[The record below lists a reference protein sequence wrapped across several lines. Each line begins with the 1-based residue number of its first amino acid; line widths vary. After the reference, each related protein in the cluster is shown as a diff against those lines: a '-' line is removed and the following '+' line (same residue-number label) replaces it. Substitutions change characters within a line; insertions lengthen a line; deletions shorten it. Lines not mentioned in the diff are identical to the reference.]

1 MAATQAQ
8 APQAVPVSMMAGNDA
23 LPDGAL
29 FGLPGVTVWSEQKE
43 NNSPTSTVLS
53 GTAQTTAIFSANFK
67 QTDIV
72 YAWRMVVSIAQTTIS
87 GNVGQALSPY
97 FPYNFLGPT
106 SLNMQ
111 NQFDTVSYQNG
122 FDAILFQAL
131 RPQKQQ
137 AFIQNFGDQGLS
149 QGYDTYSPG
158 TSQVSAPNAGS
169 NPAAF
174 VYNSNPIF
182 FDIDLLPG
190 IQFDLY
196 YDLAENG
203 MLMSD
208 KAQGIRT
215 FVGPQMMAGT
225 NRIIQPKVTFNA
237 AGSLTAADTSPVT
250 YTTLP
255 TSYAASATLNFRRRV
270 SYQPQ
275 STKDAPL
282 LWNWQYSRQTVR
294 GAIGAQSSVTIPLP
308 LVGQILMMYV
318 RLWDPSSG
326 SFGAPIPLTHISECD
341 VQVGSGLFRY
351 QDTPEDM
358 QSRIYRQHG
367 LQLPDGIL
375 AWDMAT
381 LDDGRITN
389 ANAINT
395 LTTSGCQIVISFST
409 NPSASSYY
417 ILGYEAL
424 RYVAQQ

>member
-1 MAATQAQ
+1 MATQAQ
-8 APQAVPVSMMAGNDA
+8 APQAVPVIMMAGNSG

-29 FGLPGVTVWSEQKE
+29 FGLPGVTVYSEQKE
-43 NNSPTSTVLS
+43 NNSPTATTLS
-53 GTAQTTAIFSANFK
+53 GVAQTTAIFAANFK

-72 YAWRMVVSIAQTTIS
+72 YAWRMIVTIAQTTVS

-97 FPYNFLGPT
+97 FPYNFLGPIA
-106 SLNMQ
+106 LNMQ
-111 NQFDTVSYQNG
+111 NQFDTVSYFNG
-122 FDAILFQAL
+122 FDAILFDAL

-137 AFIQNFGDQGLS
+137 AFTQNFGDQGLA

-158 TSQVSAPNAGS
+158 TSQVSAPNAGT

-208 KAQGIRT
+208 SAQGLRT

-225 NRIIQPKVTFNA
+225 NRIIQPRVTFNA

-255 TSYAASATLNFRRRV
+255 TTYTASATLNFRRKIT
-270 SYQPQ
+270 YQPQ
-275 STKDAPL
+275 SSKDAPL
-282 LWNWQYSRQTVR
+282 LWNWQYSRQCVR
-294 GAIGAQSSVTIPLP
+294 GAIGAQNQVVIPLP
-308 LVGQILMMYV
+308 LVGQILMFYIRM
-318 RLWDPSSG
+318 WNPSSG
-326 SFGAPIPLTHISECD
+326 SFGAPIPLANVTECD
-341 VQVGSGLFRY
+341 VQVGSGLFKY

-358 QSRIYRQHG
+358 QSRLFRQHG

-381 LDDGRITN
+381 LDDGRISN
-389 ANAINT
+389 KDAINT
-395 LTTSGCQIVISFST
+395 LTTSGCQVTITFT
-409 NPSASSYY
+409 GAQAASSYY
-417 ILGYEAL
+417 VLGYEAL
-424 RYVAQQ
+424 RYVALQ